1 MIALYCVCVFITEVI
16 DYYENMLEFK
26 FQNKQGFF
34 VHICVIAMLQFYNN
48 VHIRIIQVYVLCS

>member
-1 MIALYCVCVFITEVI
+1 MIALYCVCVFIIEVI
-16 DYYENMLEFK
+16 DYYENMLELK

-48 VHIRIIQVYVLCS
+48 VDIRIIKV

>member
-34 VHICVIAMLQFYNN
+34 VHICVIPMLQFYNN
-48 VHIRIIQVYVLCS
+48 VHIRII